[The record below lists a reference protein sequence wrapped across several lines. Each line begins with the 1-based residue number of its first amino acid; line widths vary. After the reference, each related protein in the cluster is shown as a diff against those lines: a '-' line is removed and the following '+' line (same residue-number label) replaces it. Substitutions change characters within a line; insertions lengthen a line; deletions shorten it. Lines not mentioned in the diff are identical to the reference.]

1 MGLSPDNIKMIWIT
15 KGVIFSQPISGGGIR
30 INNNKTD
37 EMEYEQYDNRK
48 RLVDQVHLETSNYNS
63 VLMFFFNSLHRVLE
77 RL

>member
-37 EMEYEQYDNRK
+37 RMEYEQYDNRR

-63 VLMFFFNSLHRVLE
+63 VHTYVF
-77 RL
+77 